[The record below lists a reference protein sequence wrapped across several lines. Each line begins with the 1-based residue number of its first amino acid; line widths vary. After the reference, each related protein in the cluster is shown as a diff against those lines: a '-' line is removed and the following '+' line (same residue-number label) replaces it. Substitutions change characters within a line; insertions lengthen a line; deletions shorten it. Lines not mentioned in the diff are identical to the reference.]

1 MARLNAEI
9 AEMFN
14 RLADLLEVEG
24 ANPFRVRAYRNAA
37 RQVGGMSR
45 SMADL
50 IAEGKDLSELPDIGE
65 DLAEKI
71 EFIVRT
77 GRLPLLEE
85 VEKRTPAALSDLMKI
100 GGLGPKRVQVLYRE
114 LGVESAEDLR
124 RAAEQGLVRGLAG
137 FGPKLEQTILARLA
151 GPAGKT
157 EKRYRLIDAEDIA
170 EPLVAY
176 LAGTAG
182 LKRITV
188 AGSFRRRKETVGDLD
203 ILVTAGKG
211 SPVMDRL
218 VAYEEVSEVVSHG
231 TTRSTVILRSGM
243 QVDVR
248 VVPEVSY
255 GAALQYFTGSRAHN
269 IAVRKLAGERGLKI
283 NEYGVFEDG
292 RRIAGRTEKEV
303 YQKVGLRYIEP
314 ELREDRGEIDAAR
327 RNRLPRLVTLD
338 DIRGDLHCHTDAT
351 DGHDTLEDMVAAAR
365 ERGYEYVSIN
375 DHSRHVAIAHGLDSK
390 RLRAQIR
397 EIDRLNER
405 LKGIVVLKSIE
416 VDILEDGSLDLPDD
430 VLKELDFT
438 VCAIHSKFNLTRR
451 RQTERI
457 LRAMDNPHFNILAHP
472 SGRLIGRR
480 EPYELDLQK
489 IIEGARER
497 GCFLELNARPER
509 LDLTDEDCK
518 LARDMG
524 VKVAISSDAHST
536 ADLSLLRCGIDQARR
551 GWLQPADVI
560 NTRSLRDLRKLLSR
574 G

>member
-1 MARLNAEI
+1 
-9 AEMFN
+9 MFN

-50 IAEGKDLSELPDIGE
+50 IAEGKDLAELPDIGE

-71 EFIVRT
+71 GIIVRT

-114 LGVESAEDLR
+114 LGIESAEDLR
-124 RAAEQGLVRGLAG
+124 RAAGQGLVRGLAG

-151 GPAGKT
+151 GPAGAA
-157 EKRYRLIDAEDIA
+157 EKRHLLIEAEDIA
-170 EPLVAY
+170 EALTAY
-176 LAGTAG
+176 LAKTPG

-218 VAYEEVSEVVSHG
+218 AAYDEVAEVVSQG
-231 TTRSTVILRSGM
+231 TTRSTVILRPGM

-269 IAVRKLAGERGLKI
+269 IAVRRLAGKRGLKI
-283 NEYGVFEDG
+283 NEYGVFEDD

-314 ELREDRGEIDAAR
+314 ELREDRGEIEAAR
-327 RNRLPRLVTLD
+327 RNRLPKLVTVD

-375 DHSRHVAIAHGLDSK
+375 DHSRHVTIAHGLDSK
-390 RLRAQIR
+390 RLLAQVR
-397 EIDRLNER
+397 RIDRLNEK
-405 LKGIVVLKSIE
+405 LDGIVVLKSIE
-416 VDILEDGSLDLPDD
+416 LDILEDGSLDLPDD

-451 RQTERI
+451 QQTERI

-472 SGRLIGRR
+472 SGRLINRR

-489 IIEGARER
+489 IIEAARER
-497 GCFLELNARPER
+497 GCFLEVNARPER
-509 LDLTDEDCK
+509 LDLTDEDCR

-536 ADLSLLRCGIDQARR
+536 GDLSLLRCGIDQARR
-551 GWLQPADVI
+551 GWLQAADVI
-560 NTRSLRDLRKLLSR
+560 NTRSLPELRKLLRR